1 MNGARQLDIPIAF
14 SGERAEDQAPA
25 ATPAPTPA
33 RRRPATRRL
42 VAGIAGIA
50 VAVGLAGFATLMHRN
65 ASFAK
70 GNISR
75 QLTEQQISFKPA
87 EALTAEEREHPCL
100 VAYAG
105 KPLTTGAEA
114 RCYAND
120 FIGVHLKSVADG
132 RTFSQMR
139 TIQDDLRARI
149 ATAQAGNDPSL
160 GDLQR
165 QLGEVTGKRQA
176 LFEGETMRGL
186 LMTTYGF
193 STLGSKAG
201 QAATAASFGGLA
213 ILALSL
219 AVVVSAAA
227 GRRRDARRQG

>member
-1 MNGARQLDIPIAF
+1 MNGSRQLDIPIAS
-14 SGERAEDQAPA
+14 SGERREDPAPA
-25 ATPAPTPA
+25 ASTPTPAPPRG
-33 RRRPATRRL
+33 RRRL
-42 VAGIAGIA
+42 IAGTAGIA
-50 VAVGLAGFATLMHRN
+50 VAVGLAGFASLMHGN
-65 ASFAK
+65 ASFAA

-75 QLTEQQISFKPA
+75 QLSEQQINFKPA
-87 EALTAEEREHPCL
+87 EALTPEEREHACL

-114 RCYAND
+114 ECYANH

-132 RTFSQMR
+132 KTFSQMR
-139 TIQDDLRARI
+139 AVQDDLRARI
-149 ATAQAGNDPSL
+149 ATAQAGNDPSQ

-165 QLGEVTGKRQA
+165 QLGEVTGKRQV

-193 STLGSKAG
+193 SALGSKAG
-201 QAATAASFGGLA
+201 QAATVASFGGLA

-219 AVVVSAAA
+219 TVLVSDAAE
-227 GRRRDARRQG
+227 RRRGR